1 MLYVGAGVDLR
12 PIQNFPNTKNFVYV
26 DTLPRSTCDEI
37 NYLGCGFRSDLYS
50 ENFMMNLFD
59 ECTRLNFEL
68 VSFQEINPE
77 FYKKIFTPKQ
87 RIYYSFHPKKMPSL
101 INPHVIT
108 FVHQKTQQ
116 ILKYYL
122 STNIEKNMNVQLS
135 KDIMSCDSI
144 FISENIPSHKVLE
157 YFQTPKIYIGY
168 VNGNIGKKKNY
179 DNDGGINDNYDD
191 EHDEYNNIIVFLRNN
206 PIHIVSKYFTSYYLV
221 CEQANVLIRCRN
233 IRNLEYY
240 QTSLAVPKN
249 EILTRHI
256 QF

>member
-12 PIQNFPNTKNFVYV
+12 PIQHFPNTKNFVYV

-59 ECTRLNFEL
+59 ECAHLNFEL

-108 FVHQKTQQ
+108 FIHRKTQQ
-116 ILKYYL
+116 TLKYYL

-135 KDIMSCDSI
+135 KDIMECDSI

-168 VNGNIGKKKNY
+168 VNGNSGKKKNY
-179 DNDGGINDNYDD
+179 DNNGAISDSDIDD
-191 EHDEYNNIIVFLRNN
+191 DEYNNIIVFLRNN
-206 PIHIVSKYFTSYYLV
+206 PIHIVSKYFASYYLV

>member
-1 MLYVGAGVDLR
+1 MNQMLYVGAGVDLR

-87 RIYYSFHPKKMPSL
+87 RIYYSFHPKKIPSL

-135 KDIMSCDSI
+135 KDIMACDSI

-168 VNGNIGKKKNY
+168 VNGNIGKKRNY
-179 DNDGGINDNYDD
+179 DNDEDY
-191 EHDEYNNIIVFLRNN
+191 EYNNIIVFLRNN

-240 QTSLAVPKN
+240 QTSLAGDVGS
-249 EILTRHI
+249 ISL
-256 QF
+256 

>member
-1 MLYVGAGVDLR
+1 MNQILYVGAGVDLR
-12 PIQNFPNTKNFVYV
+12 PIQNFTNTKKFIYV

-50 ENFMMNLFD
+50 ENFMISLFD

-87 RIYYSFHPKKMPSL
+87 RIYYSFHPKKIPTL

-108 FVHQKTQQ
+108 FVHRKTQQ
-116 ILKYYL
+116 TLKYYL

-135 KDIMSCDSI
+135 KDIIACDSI

-168 VNGNIGKKKNY
+168 INESSGKKRNY
-179 DNDGGINDNYDD
+179 DNDVDY
-191 EHDEYNNIIVFLRNN
+191 DEYNNIVVFLHNN
-206 PIHIVSKYFTSYYLV
+206 PIHVVSKYFTSYYLV
-221 CEQANVLIRCRN
+221 CEQSNILIPCRN

-240 QTSLAVPKN
+240 QTSLSGDAGS
-249 EILTRHI
+249 ISL
-256 QF
+256 